1 MSFNIIKTYLR
12 KNIAYIIPAA
22 AALLIL
28 FIFIGRAHSMEN
40 FTIKIGVGRSVSS
53 GKLLGS
59 GLSLRDARGNTVRVS
74 GGASVSSAG
83 SSRIKAGGHTLS
95 LPVSVSASQGLG
107 WNETRYRGTLG
118 IIAAGGAFTV
128 VNTLPVEDYLRGVLK
143 IEMNDTWPMEALK
156 AQAILARTYAARN
169 KGRFAKNGYDLDD
182 TTNSQAYRGVNAE
195 TPRTDMAVS
204 DTRGQ
209 VLTWN
214 GSLADVYFHSDSG
227 GATADM
233 GDVWGGAAPYLKP
246 QREKFGYTS
255 PYSSWRLVLTPA
267 QVASVLRKIGKD
279 VGSVSSV
286 EVGTVDPHGRVVLL
300 RIRGSKGTAAVRSHE
315 FRTAVGSNALRSTVF
330 TINGSAAGSASL
342 ASVPEKK
349 TQQTSVA
356 ASGGDTFLTLLR
368 SDVFSTDELMDLLK
382 NPQKREE
389 YIKTGL
395 DRLEKGLTKT
405 KKNDAP
411 ETRNAPAPA
420 NNTPPP
426 SSGFVFTGRG
436 WGHGVGLS
444 QWGAKTMADNGMNCE
459 SILAH
464 YFQGT
469 RVAR

>member
-1 MSFNIIKTYLR
+1 MK
-12 KNIAYIIPAA
+12 KNIAYFMLTAA
-22 AALLIL
+22 FITLFAAQ
-28 FIFIGRAHSMEN
+28 AHAMEN
-40 FTIKIGVGRSVSS
+40 FTIKIGVGRGVSS
-53 GKLLGS
+53 GKLTGS

-74 GGASVSSAG
+74 GGADISSAG
-83 SSRIKAGGHTLS
+83 QSRIKAGGHTLS
-95 LPVSVSASQGLG
+95 LPVSVSALQGLG

-118 IIAAGGAFTV
+118 VIAAGSAFTV

-169 KGRFAKNGYDLDD
+169 RGRFAKSGYDLDD

-195 TPRTDMAVS
+195 TARTDMAVS

-214 GSLADVYFHSDSG
+214 GSLANIYFHSDSG

-233 GDVWGGAAPYLKP
+233 GDVWGGTAPYLKP
-246 QREKFGYTS
+246 QREKFSYTS
-255 PYSSWRLVLTPA
+255 PYSSWQLVLTPA
-267 QVASVLRKIGKD
+267 QVASVLRKLGKD

-286 EVGTVDPHGRVVLL
+286 EVGTVDPHGRAVML
-300 RIRGSKGTAAVRSHE
+300 RIRGSGGTAAVRSHE
-315 FRTAVGSNALRSTVF
+315 FRTAVGPNALRSTVF
-330 TINGSAAGSASL
+330 TVGGSAAGGANIAGVSAN
-342 ASVPEKK
+342 APEKK
-349 TQQTSVA
+349 AQTA
-356 ASGGDTFLTLLR
+356 AAAGGDTFITLLR

-389 YIKTGL
+389 YIKVGL

-405 KKNDAP
+405 KKEDAP
-411 ETRNAPAPA
+411 DTKRGSVPPD
-420 NNTPPP
+420 NNPP
-426 SSGFVFTGRG
+426 SASGFVFTGRG

-444 QWGAKTMADNGMNCE
+444 QWGAKTMADNGANCE

-464 YFQGT
+464 YFRGT
-469 RVAR
+469 KVAR